1 MSAQRR
7 SKVMD
12 RLQGGNGFKTELK
25 LDCGHTIYVQPFG
38 RYARAATVTCIV
50 CYPTQTQETDSE

>member
-1 MSAQRR
+1 MSGPRR
-7 SKVMD
+7 SKVID
-12 RLQGGNGFKTELK
+12 RQDGGSGFKTQLK

-50 CYPTQTQETDSE
+50 CYPTQETDPE